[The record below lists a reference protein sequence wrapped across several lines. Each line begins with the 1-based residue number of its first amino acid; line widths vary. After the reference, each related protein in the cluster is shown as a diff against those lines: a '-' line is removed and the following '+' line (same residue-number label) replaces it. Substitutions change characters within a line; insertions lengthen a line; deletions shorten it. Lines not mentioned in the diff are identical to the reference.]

1 MVRQGHLIAVVGAI
15 LIGCA
20 FVVLVGCAGTRS
32 EALKRSKDLPK
43 PPRRS
48 KHAHPKQ
55 QRPKKP
61 DARGR
66 GPSRE
71 CDMADAVLT
80 TNDLPGCPKGG
91 LLSGT
96 DKHDNLAGEDGEDE
110 VRGLGAGDFIFG
122 GSGNDVIYG
131 GPGRDN
137 PLVGDE
143 GDDVIYGGDG
153 DDAVL
158 MGDEGNDVIY
168 GGPGNDIELH
178 GDGDGQ
184 RDKLYCGEGRD
195 SYMADKVDYVSSSCE
210 VKLRPS
216 KSEEE
221 FLIPF
226 RSIDVIEPP
235 PPLLPT
241 MGSR

>member
-1 MVRQGHLIAVVGAI
+1 MVGQEHLIAVVGAI
-15 LIGCA
+15 LIGCT
-20 FVVLVGCAGTRS
+20 FVVLGGCAGMRS
-32 EALKRSKDLPK
+32 EAPQEEQEQTETPKEQGRSPETTASEEGRCEGTRTFKRM
-43 PPRRS
+43 R
-48 KHAHPKQ
+48 
-55 QRPKKP
+55 
-61 DARGR
+61 
-66 GPSRE
+66 
-71 CDMADAVLT
+71 MADAVLT

-96 DKHDNLAGEDGEDE
+96 DKHDNLAGEDGEDQ

-158 MGDEGNDVIY
+158 IGEEGNDVIY

-216 KSEEE
+216 KSKG
-221 FLIPF
+221 IP
-226 RSIDVIEPP
+226 
-235 PPLLPT
+235 
-241 MGSR
+241 